1 MQSYACFDNSS
12 ASRQALASWSP
23 QEVGRPLQEMPP
35 IFSSTCSTVSPSTS
49 FGIACRLPLQPPVN
63 FTLCTM
69 LPSSSNSIFVEQ
81 VPFVLYVYV
90 MTILLVFRR
99 KMHALRRAVISFPN
113 SIIYAACRRFNT
125 YEYIQ
130 GEESMQEENSMKLCK
145 IRVCCSDQIEV
156 ADGEKPQA
164 EPGAQRLNIQIAEV
178 D

>member
-1 MQSYACFDNSS
+1 
-12 ASRQALASWSP
+12 
-23 QEVGRPLQEMPP
+23 
-35 IFSSTCSTVSPSTS
+35 
-49 FGIACRLPLQPPVN
+49 
-63 FTLCTM
+63 
-69 LPSSSNSIFVEQ
+69 
-81 VPFVLYVYV
+81 